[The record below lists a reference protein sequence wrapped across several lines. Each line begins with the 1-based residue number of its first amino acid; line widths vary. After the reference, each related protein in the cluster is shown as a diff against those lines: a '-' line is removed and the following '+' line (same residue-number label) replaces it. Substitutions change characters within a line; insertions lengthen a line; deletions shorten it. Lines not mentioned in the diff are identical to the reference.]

1 MGEDCEK
8 INRHLLKAKRGNM
21 MSVTRRLRLRW
32 LPSLAESLAGLSSA
46 KRARELFEPEILV
59 LGVVSQNGESGCGVS
74 GGYD

>member
-1 MGEDCEK
+1 M
-8 INRHLLKAKRGNM
+8 
-21 MSVTRRLRLRW
+21 
-32 LPSLAESLAGLSSA
+32 AESLAGLSSA